1 VNLRDAY
8 LPYKSL
14 IGQVILDKN
23 PSIRTVINKAD
34 TLNSDNEYRVLDF
47 EVIAGDHD
55 FLVETRETGAIF
67 RFDYSKVFWN
77 SRLSTEH
84 ERLVNLFEPGEM
96 VCDVMAG
103 VGPFAVPAGKK
114 GVFVWA
120 NDLNPYTDECLR
132 EAIRLNKVSLKM
144 IPTDIHTYIIF
155 TKQARQTWLT
165 KLAQPT
171 RSQISSTPSAKTA
184 TPSSPP
190 PPPVS

>member
-1 VNLRDAY
+1 M
-8 LPYKSL
+8 
-14 IGQVILDKN
+14 
-23 PSIRTVINKAD
+23 
-34 TLNSDNEYRVLDF
+34 
-47 EVIAGDHD
+47 
-55 FLVETRETGAIF
+55 
-67 RFDYSKVFWN
+67 
-77 SRLSTEH
+77 
-84 ERLVNLFEPGEM
+84 NLFEPGEM